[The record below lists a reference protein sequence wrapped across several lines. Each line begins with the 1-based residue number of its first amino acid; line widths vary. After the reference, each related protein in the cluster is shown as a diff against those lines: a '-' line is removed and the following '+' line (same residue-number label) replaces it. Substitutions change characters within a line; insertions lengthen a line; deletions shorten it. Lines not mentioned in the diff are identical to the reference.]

1 MDDDSVDFTFTDS
14 NNIRENILTYT
25 NLFNMQI
32 QLQYSEN
39 YFNNSFPLFDLH
51 DNKNFLPNFQNAL
64 DINLPLK
71 DEQQFYENKSY
82 IFGSNLELN
91 LDDISH
97 LNTEKKVNDNMNCI
111 FLNKKTKS
119 PQEKYINIDNI
130 KTTKKEIED
139 SQNKNN
145 GKNEKENYYT
155 KSKKTP
161 EKREDNKM
169 IKIKT
174 YVSNNFHT
182 FINGLLAER
191 NQKLCDLK
199 PVFKEKIKKEDNIK
213 LWNTT
218 FKDIYLTTDISTKYK
233 KKKWKINNKNVI
245 NELYK
250 NGNDVEIIQA
260 LDLTFGE
267 VFQIFVREI
276 NGMSSGLIQK
286 TLGSKILNYQYFM
299 GMESLYDDI
308 RAKLKKCKKP
318 KSDDFIKEY
327 IFGEKS
333 GVKDLCLRMKRWFEE
348 KKGRDRK
355 KK

>member
-1 MDDDSVDFTFTDS
+1 MDDDSFDFTFTDS
-14 NNIRENILTYT
+14 NIIRENISTYT
-25 NLFNMQI
+25 NLFNIPI

-39 YFNNSFPLFDLH
+39 Y
-51 DNKNFLPNFQNAL
+51 LPNFQNSQSIDL
-64 DINLPLK
+64 LLK

-82 IFGSNLELN
+82 LFGSNLEFN

-111 FLNKKTKS
+111 FLNKKTNRS
-119 PQEKYINIDNI
+119 QEKDINIDYI
-130 KTTKKEIED
+130 KTTKKETED
-139 SQNKNN
+139 SQNKNAA
-145 GKNEKENYYT
+145 KNEKENYYT
-155 KSKKTP
+155 KSKKTQ

-191 NQKLCDLK
+191 KQKLCDLN

-245 NELYK
+245 KELYEK
-250 NGNDVEIIQA
+250 GNDVEIIQA

-276 NGMSSGLIQK
+276 NGMSSELIQK
-286 TLGSKILNYQYFM
+286 TLGSKILNYKYFM

-308 RAKLKKCKKP
+308 RTKMKNCKKP
-318 KSDDFIKEY
+318 KSDDFINEY
-327 IFGEKS
+327 IFGKKS
-333 GVKDLCLRMKRWFEE
+333 GVKDLCLRMKQWFEE